1 MHIKGKYS
9 WVKHLDFMLIDV
21 LVLIIAFAISYYLKF
36 GAIYWLYRDSWR
48 ALLIFVCLLDIV
60 ITLFYNPYS
69 GTLRRSFSED
79 ISKNLILTIYNLVA
93 SCFFFY
99 LLKIGTLFSREML
112 FVMYSIYFFLG
123 LVVKYIWKKLMG
135 RNRKQIPLYVVCEK
149 GKEDEVI
156 HNSLAEDSPMYE
168 VIGCASEDGFI
179 SDLLSKNAQEIL
191 IALKPGE
198 ISKETYEQLIA
209 NGIGIHMN
217 IESMIGFQTED
228 QFVTKVGVYKTLTVG
243 AYSFTPSQ
251 LIYLGLKR
259 VFDIIC
265 GLIGLV
271 VLVPLSLIVK
281 ISYLISGDTKSI
293 FYTQKRIG
301 LNGKIIRIFKFR
313 SMVPNADEVLEEMLK
328 DEKYRK
334 EWEENQKFEN
344 DPRITKIG
352 NFLRRTS
359 LDEVPQLL
367 NVLKG
372 EMSLVGPRPL
382 VEGELELHDG
392 LKLYNSV
399 KPGITGWWG
408 CNGRS
413 NIDYRERLELEYY
426 YVKHCSLYLD
436 ILCIFKTVFAVLKRE
451 GSK

>member
-9 WVKHLDFMLIDV
+9 WVKHLDFMFIDV

-36 GAIYWLYRDSWR
+36 GAIYLLYRDSWR

-79 ISKNLILTIYNLVA
+79 ISKNFILTIYNLVA

-112 FVMYSIYFFLG
+112 FVMYAIYFFLG

-135 RNRKQIPLYVVCEK
+135 RNRKRIPLYVVCEK
-149 GKEDEVI
+149 DKEDEVI

-168 VIGCASEDGFI
+168 VIGCANEDGFI

-191 IALKPGE
+191 IAVKPGN
-198 ISKETYEQLIA
+198 IGKETYEQLIA

-271 VLVPLSLIVK
+271 VLGPLSLIVK
-281 ISYLISGDTKSI
+281 IVNLMSGDTKSI

-352 NFLRRTS
+352 NFLRKTS

-372 EMSLVGPRPL
+372 DMSLVGPRPL
-382 VEGELELHDG
+382 VEGELEAHDG

>member
-36 GAIYWLYRDSWR
+36 GTIYWLYRDSWR

-60 ITLFYNPYS
+60 MTLFNNPYS

-79 ISKNLILTIYNLVA
+79 VSKNFILTIYNLVA

-112 FVMYSIYFFLG
+112 FVMYAIYFFLG

-149 GKEDEVI
+149 DKEDEVI
-156 HNSLAEDSPMYE
+156 HNSLAEDLPMYE
-168 VIGCASEDGFI
+168 VIGSSNEDGFI

-191 IALKPGE
+191 IAVKPGN
-198 ISKETYEQLIA
+198 IGKETYEQLIA

-243 AYSFTPSQ
+243 AYSFTPGQ

-271 VLVPLSLIVK
+271 VIVPLSLIVK

-382 VEGELELHDG
+382 VEGELEAHDG

>member
-36 GAIYWLYRDSWR
+36 GTIYWLYRDSWR

-60 ITLFYNPYS
+60 MTLFYNPYS

-79 ISKNLILTIYNLVA
+79 VSKNFILTIYNLVA

-112 FVMYSIYFFLG
+112 FVMYAIYFFLG
-123 LVVKYIWKKLMG
+123 LVVKYFWKKLMG

-149 GKEDEVI
+149 DKEDEVI
-156 HNSLAEDSPMYE
+156 HNSLAEDLPMYE
-168 VIGCASEDGFI
+168 VIGSSNEDGFI

-191 IALKPGE
+191 IAVKPGN
-198 ISKETYEQLIA
+198 IGKETYEQLIA

-243 AYSFTPSQ
+243 AYLFTPGQ

-271 VLVPLSLIVK
+271 VIVPLSLIVK

-352 NFLRRTS
+352 NFLRKTS

-372 EMSLVGPRPL
+372 DMSLVGPRPL
-382 VEGELELHDG
+382 VEGELEAHDG

-413 NIDYRERLELEYY
+413 NIDYRERLELEYH